1 MTLFQKLRILLTRRD
16 KVILALLIP
25 ATFCISLLEIA
36 FLSVTMLFITFI
48 TNFSSIST
56 NKYYIYAN
64 KYLSSPL
71 TPANALLVFG
81 FLLIFFYLLR
91 CGATFYY
98 TYYLS
103 KFSQTRYHSIAFRF
117 FQNYFSFNFRQFTS
131 KNSANIH
138 KLIFHDAQQTTNIMS
153 AGLFLFSEV
162 FTVFLIYTSLVYI
175 NWKMTLILTFLLTAK
190 VTFLLKTFSIKL
202 KKEGLK
208 VSILAREI
216 QKIFRE
222 SFGNFKIIKL
232 LSNEQGLL
240 NRFSKANYQLVR
252 ANTINTTLQNT
263 PRLFLETMGFILL
276 VGAVMYVVYR
286 IDTPEYVIP
295 ILSMYA
301 LAFYRFMPSVTR
313 IMNFYNQII
322 FAKSSIDTSNPLFYQ
337 TEKLG
342 NEKITFDDCVTLK
355 NVTFSYDEK
364 NHVIKN
370 ITLSIPKNKKV
381 ALIGESGAG
390 KSTLADIIM
399 GLYIP
404 KEGYI
409 LVGETKL
416 NLKNIKS
423 WRNKIGYIPQSIYLF
438 DGSIAE
444 NIVFGREHNEQK
456 IITALKKANLYNFLN
471 TQDGV
476 NTRVGEEGIRLSGG
490 QKQRV
495 AIARALYSDPEILVL
510 DEATSSLDNET
521 EIKIMNEIYENNK
534 DKTLLVIAHRL
545 TTIQRCDIIYKVEKG
560 SIMHI
565 KNSNLFKTSFA
576 IQNNNN
582 NIYCNIQEKIKGN
595 L

>member
-1 MTLFQKLRILLTRRD
+1 MTLFQKLRILLTPRD
-16 KVILALLIP
+16 KVILAMLIP
-25 ATFCISLLEIA
+25 ATFFISLLEIA
-36 FLSVTMLFITFI
+36 FLSATMLFITFI
-48 TNFSSIST
+48 TNFSSIAT

-64 KYLSSPL
+64 SRISTPL
-71 TPANALLVFG
+71 TPSSALLAFG
-81 FLLIFFYLLR
+81 SLLIVFFLLR
-91 CGATFYY
+91 CGAAFYY

-138 KLIFHDAQQTTNIMS
+138 KLIFHDAAQMTTIMS
-153 AGLFLFSEV
+153 CTLFLFSEI
-162 FTVFLIYTSLVYI
+162 FTVLLIYTSLVVI
-175 NWKMTLILTFLLTAK
+175 NWKMTIILTLLLTAK

-202 KKEGLK
+202 KREGKK
-208 VSILAREI
+208 VSFLSREI

-337 TEKLG
+337 TEILG
-342 NEKITFDDCVTLK
+342 NEQVIFDDYVTLT

-370 ITLSIPKNKKV
+370 ITLTIPKNKKV

-404 KEGYI
+404 EEGY
-409 LVGETKL
+409 LSVGKTKL
-416 NLKNIKS
+416 TLNNIKS
-423 WRNKIGYIPQSIYLF
+423 WRGKIGYIPQSIYLF
-438 DGSIAE
+438 DGTIAE

-456 IITALKKANLYNFLN
+456 IIKALQKANLYNFLN
-471 TQDGV
+471 TQDGI
-476 NTRVGEEGIRLSGG
+476 NTKVGEEGIRLSGG
-490 QKQRV
+490 QRQRV

-521 EIKIMNEIYENNK
+521 ETKIMDEIYENNK
-534 DKTLLVIAHRL
+534 DKTLLIIAHRL
-545 TTIQRCDIIYKVEKG
+545 TTIQRCDIIYKVEEG
-560 SIMHI
+560 DVTLVNPQS
-565 KNSNLFKTSFA
+565 LFA
-576 IQNNNN
+576 GALH
-582 NIYCNIQEKIKGN
+582 NITEQKQT
-595 L
+595 

>member
-1 MTLFQKLRILLTRRD
+1 VTLFQKLRILLTRRD
-16 KVILALLIP
+16 KIILALLIP
-25 ATFCISLLEIA
+25 TTFLVSLLEIA
-36 FLSVTMLFITFI
+36 FLSATMLFITFI
-48 TNFSSIST
+48 TNFGSIAT

-71 TPANALLVFG
+71 TPSNALLVFG
-81 FLLIFFYLLR
+81 SLLIIFYLLR

-117 FQNYFSFNFRQFTS
+117 FQNYFSFNYREFTA
-131 KNSANIH
+131 KNSATIN
-138 KLIFHDAQQTTNIMS
+138 KLIFHDAQQTTNIIA

-162 FTVFLIYTSLVYI
+162 FTVFLIYASLIVI
-175 NWKMTLILTFLLTAK
+175 NWKMTLILTFLLAAK
-190 VTFLLKTFSIKL
+190 VTFLLKTFSVRL

-208 VSILAREI
+208 VSLLSQEI
-216 QKIFRE
+216 GKVFRE

-232 LSNEQGLL
+232 LSNESGLL
-240 NRFSKANYQLVR
+240 SRFSSANYQLVR

-286 IDTPEYVIP
+286 VDTPEYVIP
-295 ILSMYA
+295 ILAMYA

-322 FAKSSIDTSNPLFYQ
+322 FAKSSIDKSNPLFYK

-342 NEKITFDDCVTLK
+342 NEHVTFNNSATLK

-364 NHVIKN
+364 NNVIKN
-370 ITLSIPKNKKV
+370 ITLSIPKDKKI

-399 GLYIP
+399 GLYTP
-404 KEGYI
+404 DKGGVYI
-409 LVGETKL
+409 DNEKITF
-416 NLKNIKS
+416 KNIKS

-438 DGSIAE
+438 DGTIAE
-444 NIVFGREHNEQK
+444 NIVFGRKYDKEK
-456 IITALKKANLYNFLN
+456 IIAVLKKANLNSFLQ
-471 TQDGV
+471 TQDGIY
-476 NTRVGEEGIRLSGG
+476 TKVGEEGIRLSGG
-490 QKQRV
+490 QRQRV

-521 EIKIMNEIYENNK
+521 ETKIMDEIYESNK
-534 DKTLLVIAHRL
+534 NKTLLVIAHRL
-545 TTIQRCDIIYKVEKG
+545 TTIQRCDIIYKVEEG
-560 SIMHI
+560 DVTLVDH
-565 KNSNLFKTSFA
+565 KTIFA
-576 IQNNNN
+576 GTLPAVAEQKQI
-582 NIYCNIQEKIKGN
+582 
-595 L
+595 